1 MEAPEKSSKF
11 ISSERVSASRY
22 KNRASKHRGRPGGV
36 IARNT
41 NLNLDASGT
50 KPKFATGFHSG
61 GITPV
66 HFFLQ
71 PTIIPVSSK
80 SSRIAATLSAKTK
93 SLLHL

>member
-1 MEAPEKSSKF
+1 LEAPEKSSKF
-11 ISSERVSASRY
+11 ISLDRVSASRY
-22 KNRASKHRGRPGGV
+22 RNRASKRRERPGGV

-41 NLNLDASGT
+41 NLKFDASGT
-50 KPKFATGFHSG
+50 KPKFENGFHSG

-80 SSRIAATLSAKTK
+80 SSRIAATQSAKT
-93 SLLHL
+93 